1 MSAVPRESLTALEA
15 VLDQVMIRDRHRL
28 SRRLAR
34 LRRRPDP
41 RALAALAEDI
51 QRSLRTP
58 QARAASVPQLHY
70 PEELPVS
77 AARDEILAA
86 LAEHPVIVVCGE
98 TGSGKTTQ
106 LPKLCL
112 EAGLGV
118 RGMIGHTQPRR
129 IAARSVA
136 RRLQEELGDPQ
147 GRLVGHKVRFT
158 DRTGPETL
166 IKVMTDG
173 ILLAE
178 TEGDRF
184 LEHYDAL
191 IIDEAHERSLNI
203 DFLLGYLKR
212 LMARRRNLKLIITS
226 ATIDPERFARHFGN
240 APVITVSG
248 RSYPVE
254 VRYRPLRGEDLD
266 ERDRDLEQGV
276 VEAVAELHRH
286 GPGDI
291 LVFLPGEREI
301 RACAEALRKHHPKGT
316 EILPLYAR
324 LSQAEQD
331 RIFHP
336 KGGTRRIVLA
346 TNVAETSLTVP
357 GIRYVVDSGYARIS
371 RYSPRSKV
379 QRLPIE
385 PISQASADQRKGR
398 CGRLGPGVCI
408 RLYTEEDYQARPRY
422 TDPEILRTN
431 LAAVILRM
439 AALRLGEVDD
449 FPFIDPPDPRA
460 VKDAYHSLFE
470 LGAMDDQRRL
480 TPLGRR
486 LARLPVDPR
495 IGRMILAAGD
505 EDCLREVLIIAS
517 ALSIQDPRERPME
530 ARDAADAAHA
540 RFHRPGSDFLAWLSL
555 WDYAEEQRRHLSQN
569 QWRKRCRAE
578 FLSFVRLREWREVH
592 GQLKQLA
599 GELGL
604 KENREPAEPD
614 RIHRA
619 LLAGLLG
626 HVAQHQDDGD
636 YLGPRNRK
644 LRIHPAS
651 SLVNKRP
658 RWIMAAELIDTT
670 RLYAS
675 QVAAIRPEWIE
686 ELGAH
691 LIQRHYFEPHW
702 QTRAGRVAAYERLTL
717 FGLVV
722 VAKRRVNYGP
732 KDPTTAREIFIREA
746 LVAGHYHTRAEF
758 FHHNRRLLAEVEA
771 LEAKARRRDILVDEE
786 TLFQFYDQRI
796 PEDVYDAPRFER
808 WRKRAEAEDPRCLFL
823 TREALM
829 RHGAETVSGERFPD
843 HLELDGLRLPLR
855 YRFEPGDPAD
865 GVSVHIPLTLLPAL
879 EPEPFQWLVPGLI
892 EEKLTAL
899 IRALPKAWRRHF
911 VPAPDFARAALEGM
925 RYREGA
931 LMPNFSERLRRMTG
945 IEVPEEEWQRAE
957 AALPDH
963 LRMRFVVVD
972 ESGKELAAGR
982 ELSALQQGHGAAAEA
997 ALTQRLTA
1005 ETDSPE
1011 REAVQAWDFGPL
1023 PEVWEGRRAGLRL
1036 RAHPALCDEDGRVAI
1051 RLIARLP
1058 EARAHHRRGLVRLFA
1073 LQLRDKLRYLT
1084 KELQKDARLQLLARP
1099 VGGGEALTHDL
1110 LDAVVERLTLAGE
1123 DGWTIRD
1130 AETFQQR
1137 LAAARPGLVDEARKL
1152 TAQVAEA
1159 LEAHQRLRKALDGGR
1174 FPPDCLASLTD
1185 IRTQLDHL
1193 VYPGFVGRTPAAWLP
1208 RLPVY
1213 LEAARLRLER
1223 LPRDPR
1229 RDQVQAREVQAL
1241 WRRWQEK
1248 ELAAQGPD
1256 PARERLRWL
1265 IEELRVSLFA
1275 QQLGTVEKVS
1285 VARLEKYCRQ
1295 HGL

>member
-1 MSAVPRESLTALEA
+1 MNIPLDAAPAALEA
-15 VLDQVMIRDRHRL
+15 ALEHVMLRDRHRL
-28 SRRLAR
+28 RRRLER
-34 LRRRPDP
+34 LRKRPDP
-41 RALAALAEDI
+41 RALARLGDDI
-51 QRSLRTP
+51 GRSIDE
-58 QARAASVPQLHY
+58 ARARRARVPALDY
-70 PEELPVS
+70 PDELPVS
-77 AARDEILAA
+77 AVRDEILAA
-86 LAEHPVIVVCGE
+86 IEKHPVVVVCGE

-112 EAGLGV
+112 EAGRGI

-136 RRLQEELGDPQ
+136 RRLQEELNDPQ

-184 LEHYDAL
+184 LTQYDTL

-212 LMARRRNLKLIITS
+212 LLDRRHDLKLIITS
-226 ATIDPERFARHFGN
+226 ATIDPERFARHFAG
-240 APVITVSG
+240 APVISVSG

-254 VRYRPLRGEDLD
+254 IRYRPLRGEDLD
-266 ERDRDLEQGV
+266 ERDRDLPQGV
-276 VEAVAELHRH
+276 LDAVDELARH

-301 RACAEALRKHHPKGT
+301 RETAEALRKHHPKGA

-336 KGGTRRIVLA
+336 KGGVRRIVLA

-357 GIRYVVDSGYARIS
+357 GIRYVVDSGLARIS

-385 PISQASADQRKGR
+385 PISQASADQRAGR

-408 RLYTEEDYQARPRY
+408 RLYSEEDHLTRPRY
-422 TDPEILRTN
+422 TDPEIRRTN

-439 AALRLGEVDD
+439 AALRLGEVEE

-460 VKDAYHSLFE
+460 VKDAYQSLFE
-470 LGAMDDQRRL
+470 LGAMDAGRRL
-480 TPLGRR
+480 TELGRR
-486 LARLPVDPR
+486 LARLPLDPR
-495 IGRMILAAGD
+495 LGRMILAAER

-530 ARDAADAAHA
+530 AREAADAAHA
-540 RFHRPGSDFLAWLSL
+540 RFHHEGSDFLAWLAL

-569 QWRKRCRAE
+569 QWRKRCRRE
-578 FLSFVRLREWREVH
+578 YLSYVRLREWREVH

-599 GELGL
+599 GELEL
-604 KENREPAEPD
+604 KENHQPAEPD

-619 LLAGLLG
+619 LLTGLLG
-626 HVAQHQDDGD
+626 HVAQHQEDGD
-636 YLGPRNRK
+636 YLGTRNRK

-651 SLVNKRP
+651 SLANKRP
-658 RWIMAAELIDTT
+658 RWIMAAEFIDTR

-675 QVAAIRPEWIE
+675 GVAAIRPEWIE

-691 LIQRHYFEPHW
+691 LVQRHWFEPHW
-702 QTRAGRVAAYERLTL
+702 QKRAGRVAAFERVTL
-717 FGLVV
+717 FGLTL

-732 KDPTTAREIFIREA
+732 KDPQTAREIFIREA
-746 LVAGHYHTRAEF
+746 LVAGHYHTRGEF

-771 LEAKARRRDILVDEE
+771 LEAKARRRDLLVDEE
-786 TLFQFYDQRI
+786 TLFQFYHQRI

-808 WRKRAEAEDPRCLFL
+808 WRKRAESRDPKILFL
-823 TREALM
+823 RREDLLRRDA
-829 RHGAETVSGERFPD
+829 AVVDGERFPD
-843 HLELDGLRLPLR
+843 HLQWRRLRLALH
-855 YRFEPGDPAD
+855 YHFQPGEDDD
-865 GVSVHIPLTLLPAL
+865 GVSVHIPLALLPTL

-911 VPAPDFARAALEGM
+911 VPAPDFARAALEGL

-931 LMPNFSERLRRMTG
+931 LIPAFAERLRRMSG
-945 IEVPEEEWQRAE
+945 VEVPEDEWRRAE
-957 AALPDH
+957 AALPPH
-963 LRMRFVVVD
+963 LHMRFVVVD
-972 ESGKELAAGR
+972 ENGRELAAGR
-982 ELSALQQGHGAAAEA
+982 DLAALQRQRGEQAERSLTRLAAEDD
-997 ALTQRLTA
+997 TT
-1005 ETDSPE
+1005 PE
-1011 REAVQAWDFGPL
+1011 RDQVQCWDFGPL
-1023 PEVWEGRRAGLRL
+1023 PELWEGQRHGVTL
-1036 RAHPALCDEDGRVAI
+1036 RAHPALVDEDGRVAL
-1051 RLIARLP
+1051 RLVPRLA
-1058 EARAHHRRGLVRLFA
+1058 EARRRHRGGLVRLYVHL
-1073 LQLRDKLRYLT
+1073 LQDKLRYLHKDLT
-1084 KELQKDARLQLLARP
+1084 KDARLQLLARP
-1099 VGGGEALTHDL
+1099 VGGGEALIRDL
-1110 LDAVVERLTLAGE
+1110 LDAVVERLTLEGE
-1123 DGWTIRD
+1123 DGWHIRD
-1130 AETFQQR
+1130 AEAFHSRLEAARPALIAEAQR
-1137 LAAARPGLVDEARKL
+1137 LAEAVRA
-1152 TAQVAEA
+1152 T
-1159 LEAHQRLRKALDGGR
+1159 LEAHREVSKQLDGR
-1174 FPPDCLASLTD
+1174 YPPDCLASLND
-1185 IRTQLDHL
+1185 IRAQLEAL
-1193 VYPGFVGRTPAAWLP
+1193 IYPGFIRRTPATWLP

-1213 LEAARLRLER
+1213 LEAAKRRLER

-1229 RDQVQAREVQAL
+1229 RDQALARQVQAL
-1241 WRRWQEK
+1241 WQRWKTHE
-1248 ELAAQGPD
+1248 EAAQGPD

-1265 IEELRVSLFA
+1265 IEELRISLFA

-1285 VARLEKYCRQ
+1285 VARLEKYCRD